1 MSSWHGQDPAV
12 RAVNDLIASCRD
24 AEEGYAKAAKG
35 VHNTHLSN
43 RLVDFSSRRAQQA
56 DELRTAVEQL
66 GAQASTDA
74 HYGGILHKGWVD
86 LETRI
91 RPKSE
96 IEIVRECIA
105 GDDGTRKHY
114 QHALSVDLPSNL
126 RSIVENQLRAIE
138 ADIREL
144 ESLTDKGKVQ
154 HA

>member
-1 MSSWHGQDPAV
+1 MSSSHGHDPTVKAL
-12 RAVNDLIASCRD
+12 NDLIATCRD

-43 RLVDFSSRRAQQA
+43 RLVDLSAKRGQQA
-56 DELRTAVEQL
+56 DELRLTVERL
-66 GAQASTDA
+66 GQEASTEA
-74 HYGGILHKGWVD
+74 HFGGILHKGWVD

-114 QHALSVDLPSNL
+114 QHALSLDLPADV
-126 RSIVENQLRAIE
+126 RTIVETQLRTIE
-138 ADIREL
+138 ADIGAL
-144 ESLTDKGKVQ
+144 EGFTEKGKVQ